1 MFSADR
7 HLVTF
12 RHTRKGSTDMSIKTW
27 FSVVRQKLGRASLV
41 AVLGLGVA
49 ASAWV
54 VAQSSDAHAK
64 GPAPDAAMASIALQD
79 MPKLG
84 QDVHALILAG
94 GPFPFDKDGTVFGN
108 RERILPA
115 AKRGYYREYTVARA
129 NARNRGAKRIVCG
142 GEKPAT
148 PDACYYTEDHYS
160 SFKRIIAK
168 P

>member
-1 MFSADR
+1 
-7 HLVTF
+7 
-12 RHTRKGSTDMSIKTW
+12 MSIKALL
-27 FSVVRQKLGRASLV
+27 SVARQKLGRAALA

-49 ASAWV
+49 ATAWV
-54 VAQSSDAHAK
+54 TGSPSDAQAK
-64 GPAPDAAMASIALQD
+64 GPVPDAAISTVALKD

-84 QDVHALILAG
+84 QEVHALILAG

-115 AKRGYYREYTVARA
+115 AKRGYYREYTVASPK
-129 NARNRGAKRIVCG
+129 ARSRGAKRIVCG
-142 GEKPAT
+142 GEKPAA
-148 PDACYYTEDHYS
+148 PDNCYYTEDHYS